1 MTIFRILHFGF
12 STFFL
17 SENSKLS
24 KVDEIYKIGSIKNN
38 YAYIS
43 GSIRKYIYFLI
54 FCNFNFKSFK
64 FFPIVSIWH
73 LFSNTFDYLLLH
85 DLLLPFSLQYAA

>member
-43 GSIRKYIYFLI
+43 GSIRKYIYF
-54 FCNFNFKSFK
+54 
-64 FFPIVSIWH
+64 
-73 LFSNTFDYLLLH
+73 
-85 DLLLPFSLQYAA
+85 